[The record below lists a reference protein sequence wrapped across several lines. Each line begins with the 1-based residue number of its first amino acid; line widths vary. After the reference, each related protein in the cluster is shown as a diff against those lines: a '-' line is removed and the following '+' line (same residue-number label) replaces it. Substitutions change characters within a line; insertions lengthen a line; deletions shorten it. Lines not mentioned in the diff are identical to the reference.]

1 MGFEMNGMNARMRM
15 LLAVTVCAVA
25 VTACNTAAKKKVAEQ
40 YDSPDEIRRLTP
52 AKMLDIGF
60 QHYKIGDTGKAI
72 DIAKYCSAALRIS
85 YGFRDC

>member
-1 MGFEMNGMNARMRM
+1 
-15 LLAVTVCAVA
+15 
-25 VTACNTAAKKKVAEQ
+25 
-40 YDSPDEIRRLTP
+40 
-52 AKMLDIGF
+52 MLDIGF